1 MYTFRI
7 ILVRNIP
14 REPAKPQGAPALAPL
29 TSSRPSSSLESLAR
43 ASVEHRW
50 SIAGAPLVHRWSGR
64 GLAGVLTGE
73 LLAALVELL
82 RREAQAH
89 HVLAAHSHSPC
100 ALTRTSRLAL
110 SLTLALALAWNLV
123 CSIW

>member
-1 MYTFRI
+1 M
-7 ILVRNIP
+7 
-14 REPAKPQGAPALAPL
+14 
-29 TSSRPSSSLESLAR
+29 
-43 ASVEHRW
+43 EHRW

-64 GLAGVLTGE
+64 GLAGVLAGE

-89 HVLAAHSHSPC
+89 HVLAAHLHSPC

-110 SLTLALALAWNLV
+110 SLTLALARAWNLV
-123 CSIW
+123 CCIWKSSYISPISPLHLPYISPGTWSAAYGRAP

>member
-1 MYTFRI
+1 M
-7 ILVRNIP
+7 
-14 REPAKPQGAPALAPL
+14 
-29 TSSRPSSSLESLAR
+29 
-43 ASVEHRW
+43 EHRW

-64 GLAGVLTGE
+64 GLAGVLAGE

-89 HVLAAHSHSPC
+89 HVLAAHLHSPC

-110 SLTLALALAWNLV
+110 SLTLALARAWNLV
-123 CSIW
+123 CCIWKSSLMNQHPACGGLRSC

>member
-1 MYTFRI
+1 ME
-7 ILVRNIP
+7 P
-14 REPAKPQGAPALAPL
+14 RWSLGGA
-29 TSSRPSSSLESLAR
+29 SLER
-43 ASVEHRW
+43 RWGTGGASVEN
-50 SIAGAPLVHRWSGR
+50 RWSGR
-64 GLAGVLTGE
+64 GLAGVLAGE

-82 RREAQAH
+82 RREAQARL
-89 HVLAAHSHSPC
+89 VIAAHLHSPC